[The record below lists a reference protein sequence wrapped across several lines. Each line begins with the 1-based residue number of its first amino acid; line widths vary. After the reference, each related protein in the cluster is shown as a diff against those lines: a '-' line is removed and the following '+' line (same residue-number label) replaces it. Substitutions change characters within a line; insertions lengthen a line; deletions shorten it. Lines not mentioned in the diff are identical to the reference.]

1 MRTHCQQH
9 CSKQLQANT
18 QCLPLSK
25 AVRQQIHWCFYFRL
39 QLTTCWRFVNSTH
52 LVTSDSQVPIP
63 FVHMPCPTHSINA

>member
-25 AVRQQIHWCFYFRL
+25 AVRQQIHWCFISGCSSPPAGGL
-39 QLTTCWRFVNSTH
+39 STPH
-52 LVTSDSQVPIP
+52 TWSPQAVRSQYLLRTSRV
-63 FVHMPCPTHSINA
+63 